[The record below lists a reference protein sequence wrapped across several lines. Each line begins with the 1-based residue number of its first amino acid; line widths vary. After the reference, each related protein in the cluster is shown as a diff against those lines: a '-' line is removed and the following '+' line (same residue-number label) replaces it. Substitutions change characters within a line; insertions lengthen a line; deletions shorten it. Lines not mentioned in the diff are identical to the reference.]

1 MILSMTGYG
10 VASSEFTHGAL
21 SLEIKSV
28 NSRFLDIS
36 FRMSDEMRALEPIL
50 RELIAAGVAR
60 GKVELRLGFAR
71 DSASRMARPLAVNVM
86 AVQRLAA
93 AAGEIRRLVPEAR
106 ELAVREILEWP
117 GVLED
122 ANLAP
127 DALRGAALAMA
138 REALAEFR
146 ASREREGGKLK
157 LMLTERVA
165 AIEAWVRKIE
175 PLLPQIVAEHHAKL
189 AARLRDALGANDDER
204 IRQEVALFG
213 IRIDIAEELSR
224 LDAHL
229 GEVSRVLEAG
239 GASGKRLDFLMQEL
253 HREANTLGSKSV
265 SPEVSGYAM
274 EIKILIEQMRE
285 QVQNIE

>member
-1 MILSMTGYG
+1 MTGYG
-10 VASSEFTHGAL
+10 VASAEFTHGAL
-21 SLEIKSV
+21 SLEVKSV
-28 NSRFLDIS
+28 NSRFLDIT
-36 FRMSDEMRALEPIL
+36 FRMNDEMRALEPIL
-50 RELIAAGVAR
+50 RELIAATVSR
-60 GKVELRLGFAR
+60 GKLELRLGFAR
-71 DSASRMARPLAVNVM
+71 DGATRSARPLAVNALVV
-86 AVQRLAA
+86 ARLAA
-93 AAGEIRRLVPEAR
+93 AADEIRRLVPEAR
-106 ELAVREILEWP
+106 ALGTREILEWP

-122 ANLAP
+122 ASLAP
-127 DALRGAALAMA
+127 DALRAAALTLA

-146 ASREREGGKLK
+146 ASREREGAKLK
-157 LMLTERVA
+157 AMLVERIA
-165 AIEAWVRKIE
+165 AIEVWVRRIE

-189 AARLRDALGANDDER
+189 AARLREALGAADDER

-229 GEVSRVLEAG
+229 GEVRRVLDAG

-265 SPEVSGYAM
+265 SPEVSGHAM